1 MTDRGDRFVWRPG
14 DVEWVCEAPPD
25 EDDLCKRTS
34 KEVLEDQ
41 PKRCSACRNVMTRE
55 DLRQHP
61 CLCATCAAVIDR
73 QTEEALERARYE
85 EEL

>member
-1 MTDRGDRFVWRPG
+1 MSAEGSKFTWQEG
-14 DVEWVCEAPPD
+14 
-25 EDDLCKRTS
+25 DLCKRTS

-41 PKRCSACRNVMTRE
+41 PKRCSTCRKVMARE

-61 CLCATCAAVIDR
+61 CLCADCAVVIDR
-73 QTEEALERARYE
+73 QTEEALERAHE